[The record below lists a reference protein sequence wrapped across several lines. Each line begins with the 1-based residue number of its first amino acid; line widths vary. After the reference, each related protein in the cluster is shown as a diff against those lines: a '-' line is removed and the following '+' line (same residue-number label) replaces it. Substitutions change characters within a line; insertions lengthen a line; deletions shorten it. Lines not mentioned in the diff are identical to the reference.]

1 MRCTERSFLGSRGL
15 VLASVVVAAASI
27 SACTSLRTGAGGGLG
42 AAAEGGSR
50 GRLVEELSIGSAD
63 GAAEYDLGYVADVA
77 LGPGGAILV
86 ADNTAGLVR
95 EYDANGRFVRSFG
108 GKGGGRGQ
116 YISPQF
122 LGVAPDGRV
131 LVGDLP
137 QSGARDA
144 ARIHVYSGEGAYLET
159 WDFAH
164 AIEGPLAFDES
175 GVVYFRIAGAAPSSG
190 TSFMR
195 FSAAAGAPS
204 STNASRALRSVIVIK
219 SRLPTTSPG
228 ALRVGTDGA
237 VLDTITAPTSAIV
250 PLQWANDVSGVRV
263 FMVHAYAPVAWYALS
278 PLGHIFSGS
287 STEYRIDARN
297 TDVTGGR
304 LFQLQREVAPIRVVA
319 EEQEAIRGIIEQGP
333 VWPRGEAIRFGP
345 AEAPAFKPAYHSVLI
360 GREGRIWVGLHLPS
374 VRVSGQWDE
383 RLTAFDVW
391 DTAGSYVGR
400 VEGPRTIDRA
410 VIDGDALVS
419 WSWDARGRGRVVR
432 YRIDWN

>member
-175 GVVYFRIAGAAPSSG
+175 GVVYYPDSRSRAIERDELHAVFRCCGCPFVDERVSRPSIGDCHQVQAPHHIS
-190 TSFMR
+190 R
-195 FSAAAGAPS
+195 RAAGRYRWRR
-204 STNASRALRSVIVIK
+204 SRHDHGANLR
-219 SRLPTTSPG
+219 
-228 ALRVGTDGA
+228 
-237 VLDTITAPTSAIV
+237 
-250 PLQWANDVSGVRV
+250 
-263 FMVHAYAPVAWYALS
+263 
-278 PLGHIFSGS
+278 
-287 STEYRIDARN
+287 
-297 TDVTGGR
+297 
-304 LFQLQREVAPIRVVA
+304 
-319 EEQEAIRGIIEQGP
+319 
-333 VWPRGEAIRFGP
+333 
-345 AEAPAFKPAYHSVLI
+345 
-360 GREGRIWVGLHLPS
+360 
-374 VRVSGQWDE
+374 
-383 RLTAFDVW
+383 
-391 DTAGSYVGR
+391 
-400 VEGPRTIDRA
+400 DRA
-410 VIDGDALVS
+410 ASMG
-419 WSWDARGRGRVVR
+419 
-432 YRIDWN
+432 